1 MAPDTDLILVLED
14 TLTSSV
20 HTALDDLECL
30 TDAHE
35 GFGDIL
41 ERCEP
46 EAIVQL
52 GLEDGPDMI
61 LTNLTIVISG
71 GLIGLAALMVAVS
84 YWWPVQQGSI
94 HTVWALRHL

>member
-1 MAPDTDLILVLED
+1 MASDTDLILVLED

-30 TDAHE
+30 PDAHE
-35 GFGDIL
+35 GFGDVL

-52 GLEDGPDMI
+52 GIEDDSDMI
-61 LTNLTIVISG
+61 LTNLAIVISG
-71 GLIGLAALMVAVS
+71 GFIGLAALMVAVS